1 VGKHK
6 DFLALV
12 VKPGP
17 PQNDSP
23 LKCGNKKGAAMK
35 FTTISKSLIMGM
47 ALLLASSAFAAS
59 KGQLELATAATI
71 NGTQLKAGE
80 YKLEWDG
87 SGPTVEVSVI
97 KGKNVVAKTSAK
109 LVNLDNSAANNAAVV
124 MKNSDGTNTLTG
136 IRFAGKKYALELG
149 SSDSGMQSGSA
160 Q

>member
-1 VGKHK
+1 
-6 DFLALV
+6 
-12 VKPGP
+12 
-17 PQNDSP
+17 
-23 LKCGNKKGAAMK
+23 MK
-35 FTTISKSLIMGM
+35 FTTVSKSLMLGL

-59 KGQLELATAATI
+59 KGQLELTSAATI

-87 SGPTVEVSVI
+87 NGPTVEVSVI

-109 LVNLDNSAANNAAVV
+109 LVDLQSSAPNNAAVIT
-124 MKNSDGTNTLTG
+124 KNSDGSNTLTS
-136 IRFAGKKYALELG
+136 IRFAGKKYALDLG